1 MLTLFPRYSKP
12 LSVQPGHYI
21 DKDIAYLFTSEG
33 GFYHQLEVRLEYAT
47 RSKKKEKENNNN
59 NNNNNDK
66 AQQEKIT

>member
-12 LSVQPGHYI
+12 LSVQPSHCI

-33 GFYHQLEVRLEYAT
+33 GFYHQLEVSLEYAT
-47 RSKKKEKENNNN
+47 RSKKKKEKE
-59 NNNNNDK
+59 NNNNDK